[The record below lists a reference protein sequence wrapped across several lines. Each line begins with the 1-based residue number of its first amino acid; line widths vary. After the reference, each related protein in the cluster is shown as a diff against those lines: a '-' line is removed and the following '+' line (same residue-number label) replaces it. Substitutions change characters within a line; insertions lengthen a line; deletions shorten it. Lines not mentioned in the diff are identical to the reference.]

1 MRRALWIVPLL
12 VTALGAAAAH
22 ASSAAPARAT
32 STTDV
37 TYSCAVS
44 SERHANLFASASKDP
59 KHPAILSVT
68 TGVKT
73 KQENGATVTLS
84 QLSVQAAKNGLIID
98 KSSCRHTKQIP
109 LKPKGLLGPPTTVTA
124 SLRGYDGERCDS
136 AARVVF
142 RLRLTTTGGIPSHAL
157 LAIRNDNAK
166 SKAIAFYNWSPKK
179 ITEYTGTSCSTAG

>member
-12 VTALGAAAAH
+12 AAAVGAAAH

-44 SERHANLFASASKDP
+44 SERQASLFVSATSKDQ

-73 KQENGATVTLS
+73 KQENGATVTSS

-98 KSSCRHTKQIP
+98 RSSCRHTKRIP
-109 LKPKGLLGPPTTVTA
+109 LKPKGLPGPPSTVTA

-157 LAIRNDNAK
+157 VAIRNDNAK

-179 ITEYTGTSCSTAG
+179 ITEYTGTSCSTMG